1 MNDASPCA
9 AKKAAEAFVSS
20 ASTAAH
26 VASKS
31 VHPGACGAYTSMCT
45 TPSAIVFVFAL
56 ADQLE
61 PIAVYRLVVQ
71 SVRWGSS
78 AAAPVDAFS
87 RVDQVVRP

>member
-1 MNDASPCA
+1 MLRPVPPRRLPRHLSHLQ
-9 AKKAAEAFVSS
+9 
-20 ASTAAH
+20 AH